1 MGDPGNKAKPTIPRQ
16 LLASEWRMGK
26 GAEPLKPVLAAK
38 LRLTWSAGELRAQ
51 GGLKAAS
58 SSQR

>member
-1 MGDPGNKAKPTIPRQ
+1 MKGPGSKATPTIPRQ
-16 LLASEWRMGK
+16 RLASEWRVGK
-26 GAEPLKPVLAAK
+26 GVEPLRPVLVAK
-38 LRLTWSAGELRAQ
+38 LRLTSSAGELRAQ